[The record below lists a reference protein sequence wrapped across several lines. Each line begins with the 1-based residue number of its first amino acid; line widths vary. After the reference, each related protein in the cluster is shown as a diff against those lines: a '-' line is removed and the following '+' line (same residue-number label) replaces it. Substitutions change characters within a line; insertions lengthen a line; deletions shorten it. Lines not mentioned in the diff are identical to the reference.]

1 MKGVTCRA
9 VSTEPEM
16 DVEEHITEVE
26 EMLVRP
32 GTYFNPQTEV
42 LVVVDDSASIDQT
55 IFNMEAYEGAEW
67 VHISDE
73 VPTDEERRDDL
84 LLDFQTRFHP
94 EKGAVSETDLAEAD
108 EEIDEAEFDEDEP
121 VVEGEGEAPPGEED
135 E

>member
-1 MKGVTCRA
+1 MGSVRPMT
-9 VSTEPEM
+9 TEPEM
-16 DVEEHITEVE
+16 DVEDHITEVE

-42 LVVVDDSASIDQT
+42 LVVVDDSASMDQT

-94 EKGAVSETDLAEAD
+94 EKGAASETDLAEAD
-108 EEIDEAEFDEDEP
+108 EETGADEP
-121 VVEGEGEAPPGEED
+121 ADTEPVIEGEGEPAEEGEL
-135 E
+135 